1 MEFFDK
7 VGAVIEQRWK
17 EENYLESAFPKI
29 SAEVLDEADAVG
41 NVDPWEIIADLQTVS
56 TLPEQQTDTFSDLAL
71 TLYRA
76 SRFGIDV
83 YFWLD
88 STTSIHQH
96 SFSGA
101 FQVLAGSS
109 VHSIYHFKLNQLVN
123 AHFSIGEIVLGDVQ
137 ILNKGDIRKIRP
149 GRPFIH
155 SLFHLDRPSVTITV
169 RTRQDPNALPQYSYL
184 KPYFAFNPAFSDPVT
199 SKKLQSAVMLL
210 RLRDPGAYNLLD
222 ELISLSDF
230 QTTFLILDAAYNQL
244 INHTRGRFQPWKEN
258 KKPPDDFPDEKERFL
273 GLLRAARAKHGNL
286 TDFVFPVLDE
296 TQRNN
301 VLVNLRSTVSAS
313 EHRLFLGLLLN
324 VESKDQLIDLVRQRF
339 PDRDPVGCICTWVDE
354 LYATNKPGS
363 NSSVL
368 GIESFG
374 QAHRFIFRQ
383 LLEGI
388 STEELR
394 IKAEEGDLEV
404 SEAERASICHSF
416 QRSIIL
422 KSILRNPSGE
432 STGSPVRL
440 PNWPGPKELIKPQE
454 TIRISPHA

>member
-1 MEFFDK
+1 MQFFDK

-17 EENYLESAFPKI
+17 EANYLESAFPEI
-29 SAEVLDEADAVG
+29 SAQVLGEADAVG
-41 NVDPWEIIADLQTVS
+41 NVDPWEIVAYLQAAS

-109 VHSIYHFKLNQLVN
+109 VHSIYHFKLEQLVN
-123 AHFSIGEIVLGDVQ
+123 AHFSIGEVLLGDVQ
-137 ILNKGDIRKIRP
+137 ILNRGDIRKIRP

-169 RTRQDPNALPQYSYL
+169 RTRQDPNTLPQYNYL
-184 KPYFAFNPAFSDPVT
+184 KPHFAFNPAFNDPVT
-199 SKKLQSAVMLL
+199 SKKLESAVMLL
-210 RLRDPGAYNLLD
+210 RLRDPGAYNFLD

-230 QTTFLILDAAYNQL
+230 QTTFLILDAAYHQL
-244 INHTRGRFQPWKEN
+244 INHTRDRFQPWKEN
-258 KKPPDDFPDEKERFL
+258 KRPQDDFPDEKSRFL
-273 GLLRAARAKHGNL
+273 GLLRRARTRHGNL
-286 TDFVFPVLDE
+286 TDFIFAVLDE
-296 TQRNN
+296 TQRNK

-324 VESKDQLIDLVRQRF
+324 VESRAQLVDLVRQRF

-354 LYATNKPGS
+354 LYKTNKPGS
-363 NSSVL
+363 DSSIL
-368 GIESFG
+368 GIKSFG
-374 QAHRFIFRQ
+374 RVHRFIFRQ

-394 IKAEEGDLEV
+394 IKTNGGDLEV
-404 SEAERASICHSF
+404 SEGERMRICDSF
-416 QRSIIL
+416 ERSIIL
-422 KSILRNPSGE
+422 KSVLRNPHGE
-432 STGSPVRL
+432 ST
-440 PNWPGPKELIKPQE
+440 
-454 TIRISPHA
+454 ISTRKIVEPATA